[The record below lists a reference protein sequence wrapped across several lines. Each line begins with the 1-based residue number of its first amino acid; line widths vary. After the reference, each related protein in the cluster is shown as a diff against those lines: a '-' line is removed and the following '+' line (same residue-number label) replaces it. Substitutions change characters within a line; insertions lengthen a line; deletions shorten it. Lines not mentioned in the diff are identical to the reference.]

1 MGKAAVA
8 PVVKQGFSLVP
19 LDEGQGTGRLTV
31 RFAGNADMEATPVLE
46 RYLKELHEAALAGE
60 VELVVFDLSELDFM
74 NSSSFKCFVSWV
86 SQVVKLEP
94 PGQYEVRF
102 LSNPDLQWQRRS
114 LEALVRFAPD
124 VVSIDHVTRP
134 VG

>member
-8 PVVKQGFSLVP
+8 PVIKQGFCLVP
-19 LDEGQGTGRLTV
+19 LDEGAPDQLTV

-46 RYLKELHEAALAGE
+46 SYLKDLHDAALAARIR
-60 VELVVFDLSELDFM
+60 LVIFDLAELDFM

-86 SQVVKLEP
+86 SVVVKLEP
-94 PGQYEVRF
+94 PERYEVRF
-102 LSNPDLQWQRRS
+102 LSNPELQWQRRS
-114 LEALVRFAPD
+114 LEALARFAPD

-134 VG
+134 V

>member
-19 LDEGQGTGRLTV
+19 VDEAGAGRLTV
-31 RFAGNADMEATPVLE
+31 RFAGNADMEATPVLDS
-46 RYLKELHEAALAGE
+46 YLKELHETALAQAVG
-60 VELVVFDLSELDFM
+60 LVVFDLAELDFM
-74 NSSSFKCFVSWV
+74 NSSSFKCFVTWV
-86 SQVVKLEP
+86 GQVVKLEP
-94 PGQYEVRF
+94 PGRYEIRF

-124 VVSIDHVTRP
+124 VVSIDHVAPP
-134 VG
+134 VE